1 MEIEKAKATI
11 EAILFACGREVQI
24 KELMSELELGKDEL
38 LSIIESMRHD
48 YESEN
53 RGIEIIKVNDS
64 FQLTTKKKYYEYIYH
79 ILAFNFFD
87 KYIINFINRQIQYHL
102 YHNLNHHYFLHLH
115 HNRYLKYIQI
125 FS

>member
-24 KELMSELELGKDEL
+24 KELMSELELGQDEL
-38 LSIIESMRHD
+38 LSIIESMHHD

-79 ILAFNFFD
+79 ILD
-87 KYIINFINRQIQYHL
+87 KRSAPNLSNAALETLSIIAYNPKITRAEIEAIRRGKFRRYFI
-102 YHNLNHHYFLHLH
+102 
-115 HNRYLKYIQI
+115 
-125 FS
+125 